1 MFAQLK
7 EVLAKRIVYLKIII
21 FLGLLLLLMINAG
34 SWFFYNRTRN
44 YLEDELAKRLIAI
57 AATTALKIDP
67 IGLSEE
73 SNKARLK
80 KFLKDVRQTN
90 NLFNIS
96 ILDTRQQVVVEAKD
110 RTEEEREKFI
120 SFTEEGTKAWLRAW
134 GGTNAVSG
142 VYWIDGTYLKSGYVP
157 IRDEK
162 SIPRAI
168 LSVEASVRFFNV
180 LNLYKRSLILSGL
193 ISLAF
198 TFLFGL
204 FLYRVMVSTTSA
216 QESVRQAEKL
226 ATMGQLSA
234 GLAHEIRNAL
244 GVIDGTAEVLK
255 QRYNLP
261 QGRDEMFDYIPAEVK
276 KLKKIT
282 SEFLTFFKGTPL
294 KLEPG
299 NINSVIDHTFISL
312 RSELENVHIK
322 LSRRFRPDLPL
333 TLFDSGRMEQVFLN
347 LLLNAKEAMPD
358 GGEISVTTNV
368 VTAKAGQSY
377 IQIKVSDSGQGIP
390 PQTVD
395 KLFEPFFT
403 TKEEGHGLGLSIV
416 SRIIE
421 EHKGEITV
429 ESEKGVGTTFA
440 VFLPVRSKVN
450 YENSRSR

>member
-7 EVLAKRIVYLKIII
+7 EVLSKRIVYLKIII
-21 FLGLLLLLMINAG
+21 SLGLLLLLMINAG
-34 SWFFYNRTRN
+34 SWFFYNQTRN

-67 IGLSEE
+67 IGLSDEL
-73 SNKARLK
+73 NKAHIK

-90 NLFNIS
+90 NLSNIS
-96 ILDTRQQVVVEAKD
+96 ILDTRQQVIVEAKD
-110 RTEEEREKFI
+110 RTEEEREKFMPP
-120 SFTEEGTKAWLRAW
+120 TEESTKAWRMAW
-134 GGTNAVSG
+134 GGANAVSG
-142 VYWIDGTYLKSGYVP
+142 VYWIGGTYFKSGYVP

-162 SIPRAI
+162 NIPRAI

-234 GLAHEIRNAL
+234 DLAHEIRNAL

-255 QRYNLP
+255 QRYNP
-261 QGRDEMFDYIPAEVK
+261 PEGKDEMFDYIPAEVK
-276 KLKKIT
+276 KLKKIA
-282 SEFLTFFKGTPL
+282 SDFLTFFKGTPL

-299 NINSVIDHTFISL
+299 NINSVIDHTFLFL
-312 RSELENVHIK
+312 RSELENANIK
-322 LSRRFRPDLPL
+322 LSRRFRPNLPL
-333 TLFDSGRMEQVFLN
+333 TLFDTGRMEQVFLN

-358 GGEISVTTNV
+358 GGEITVTTNV
-368 VTAKAGQSY
+368 ITAKTGQSY
-377 IQIKVSDSGQGIP
+377 IQIKVTDTGEGIP
-390 PQTVD
+390 SQSIGR
-395 KLFEPFFT
+395 LFEPFFT

-429 ESEKGVGTTFA
+429 ESEEGIGTTFA
-440 VFLPVRSKVN
+440 IFLPVRSKAN
-450 YENSRSR
+450 HENSRSR

>member
-1 MFAQLK
+1 MFVQLK
-7 EVLAKRIVYLKIII
+7 EVLSKRIVYLKIII
-21 FLGLLLLLMINAG
+21 SLGLLLLLMINAG

-67 IGLSEE
+67 IGLSDEL
-73 SNKARLK
+73 NKAHIK

-90 NLFNIS
+90 NLSNIS
-96 ILDTRQQVVVEAKD
+96 ILDTRQQVIVEAKD
-110 RTEEEREKFI
+110 RTEEEREKFMPL
-120 SFTEEGTKAWLRAW
+120 TEESTEAWRMAW
-134 GGTNAVSG
+134 GGANAVSG
-142 VYWIDGTYLKSGYVP
+142 VYWIGGTYFKSGYVP

-162 SIPRAI
+162 NIPRAI
-168 LSVEASVRFFNV
+168 LSVEASVGFFNV

-255 QRYNLP
+255 QRYNP
-261 QGRDEMFDYIPAEVK
+261 PEDKDEMFDYIPAEVK
-276 KLKKIT
+276 KLKKIA
-282 SEFLTFFKGTPL
+282 SDFLAFFKGTPL

-299 NINSVIDHTFISL
+299 NINSVIDHTFLFL
-312 RSELENVHIK
+312 RSELENANIK
-322 LSRRFRPDLPL
+322 LSRRFRPNLPL
-333 TLFDSGRMEQVFLN
+333 TLFDTGRMEQVFLN

-358 GGEISVTTNV
+358 GGEITITTNV
-368 VTAKAGQSY
+368 ITAKTGQSY
-377 IQIKVSDSGQGIP
+377 IQIKVTDTGEGIP
-390 PQTVD
+390 SQSIGR
-395 KLFEPFFT
+395 LFEPFFT
-403 TKEEGHGLGLSIV
+403 TKEEGYGLGLSIV

-429 ESEKGVGTTFA
+429 ESEEGIGTTFA
-440 VFLPVRSKVN
+440 IFLPVRSKVN
-450 YENSRSR
+450 HENSRSR